1 MCHLCLTS
9 VNDGTAPHTAHV
21 TASHQEAAGNPA
33 RRGFLRSGM
42 LAVAASWGMNNAFAA
57 SAAAAAPNAIT
68 PAAALKRLME
78 GNARYVANQ
87 PQEKDFSA
95 GRAARVNA
103 QYPIAAIL
111 SCADARLAPEFAFD
125 QSPGDLF
132 VARVAGNYASPA
144 VLSSL
149 EYAVAV
155 LNAPLVIVLGH
166 TNCGA
171 VSATVKMIET
181 KDTLPGTMQDI
192 ISAIQHAVVRA
203 QRETG
208 GSLLERSIVE
218 NVKLQEQFLQ
228 NRPSLVKSL
237 LDAKKIEIVGAVYDL
252 ATGKITLV

>member
-1 MCHLCLTS
+1 MCHLCPPS
-9 VNDGTAPHTAHV
+9 VNDGTAPQTDHLT
-21 TASHQEAAGNPA
+21 TSHQAAAGNPA

-42 LAVAASWGMNNAFAA
+42 LAVAASWGMNNAFAD
-57 SAAAAAPNAIT
+57 SAAAAAPNVIT

-87 PQEKDFSA
+87 PQERDFSA

-111 SCADARLAPEFAFD
+111 SCADSRLAPEFAFD

-171 VSATVKMIET
+171 VAATVKMIET
-181 KDTLPGTMQDI
+181 KDMLPGTMQDI
-192 ISAIQHAVVRA
+192 ISAIQPAVVRA

-208 GSLLERSIVE
+208 GSLLDRSIVE
-218 NVKLQEQFLQ
+218 NIKLQEQFLQ

-237 LDAKKIEIVGAVYDL
+237 LDAKKIEVVGAVYDL

>member
-1 MCHLCLTS
+1 MCHLCLPS
-9 VNDGTAPHTAHV
+9 VNDGTAPQTAHV

-111 SCADARLAPEFAFD
+111 SCADSRLAPEFAFD
-125 QSPGDLF
+125 QSSGDLF
-132 VARVAGNYASPA
+132 VTRVAGNYANPA

-171 VSATVKMIET
+171 VAATVKMIET

-192 ISAIQHAVVRA
+192 ISAIQPAVVRA

-218 NVKLQEQFLQ
+218 NVKLQEQFLE

-237 LDAKKIEIVGAVYDL
+237 LDAKKIEVVGAVYDL

>member
-1 MCHLCLTS
+1 MCHLCPPS
-9 VNDGTAPHTAHV
+9 VNDGTAPQTDHLT
-21 TASHQEAAGNPA
+21 TSHQAAAGNPA

-42 LAVAASWGMNNAFAA
+42 LAVAASWGMNNAFAD

-87 PQEKDFSA
+87 PQERDFSA

-111 SCADARLAPEFAFD
+111 SCADSRLAPEFAFD

-171 VSATVKMIET
+171 VAATVKMIET
-181 KDTLPGTMQDI
+181 KDMLPGTMQDI
-192 ISAIQHAVVRA
+192 ISAIQPAVVRA

-208 GSLLERSIVE
+208 GSLLDRSIVE

-237 LDAKKIEIVGAVYDL
+237 VDAKKIEVVGAVYDL

>member
-1 MCHLCLTS
+1 MCHLCLPS
-9 VNDGTAPHTAHV
+9 VNDGTAPQTAHV
-21 TASHQEAAGNPA
+21 TASHQEAAGSLA

-42 LAVAASWGMNNAFAA
+42 LAMAASWGMNNAFAA
-57 SAAAAAPNAIT
+57 SAAAPNAIT

-149 EYAVAV
+149 EYGVAV

-171 VSATVKMIET
+171 VSAAVKMIET

-192 ISAIQHAVVRA
+192 ISAIQPAVVRA

-208 GSLLERSIVE
+208 GSLLDRSIVE